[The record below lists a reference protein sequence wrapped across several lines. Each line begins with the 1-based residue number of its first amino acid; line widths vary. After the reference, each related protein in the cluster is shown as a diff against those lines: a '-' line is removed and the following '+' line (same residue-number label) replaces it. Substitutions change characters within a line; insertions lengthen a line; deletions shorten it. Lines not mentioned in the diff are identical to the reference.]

1 MSKTSVRDN
10 GNNRWKRK
18 RKSKDRKKE
27 RCGSSYIESVRTEW
41 FCCRVPEINASRKA
55 MELLIIKIS
64 DFRYITK
71 WATHDVS

>member
-1 MSKTSVRDN
+1 MSKTSVRGN

-18 RKSKDRKKE
+18 RKSKDRKRE

-41 FCCRVPEINASRKA
+41 FWKINASRKA